1 MVFDFPKFLR
11 LVSQM
16 FFFNSQNFSVWFLK
30 CFFLFPKF
38 LRLISQINYTSAD
51 LVSFAAVF
59 GMSRNAPPK
68 GERCVTSSD
77 SEVV

>member
-16 FFFNSQNFSVWFLK
+16 FFFISKTSTFV
-30 CFFLFPKF
+30 FLFPKF
-38 LRLISQINYTSAD
+38 LRFISQINYTSDD

-59 GMSRNAPPK
+59 EMSRNAPPK
-68 GERCVTSSD
+68 GERCVTSKETSSD
-77 SEVV
+77 SEVVQ